1 MPSPRQSKTAAT
13 PRKIPVQ
20 ARSRATVDAIMQAA
34 AYILTKVGWQ
44 GFTTNAIAERAG
56 VNIGSLY
63 QFFPNKEAVIAE
75 LQRRHAVETR
85 SDLRKA
91 LQVLPEQP
99 SLRKALTVVVE
110 MIVEEHRAA
119 PAVHKA
125 IYDELPRTVR
135 CLEEDKHQLRGEFL
149 EVIRPF
155 MHNVPDPE
163 LATYLV
169 GVAAHAVVHAVTAE
183 RPKLLG
189 DPRFATELVAL
200 LENYLCR
207 PPSQRDEG
215 T

>member
-1 MPSPRQSKTAAT
+1 MTKARSAAK
-13 PRKIPVQ
+13 PRKTPVQ
-20 ARSRATVDAIMQAA
+20 ARSRATVDAIIQAA
-34 AYILTKVGWQ
+34 TYILTKVGWE

-91 LQVLPEQP
+91 LQGLPGQP

-110 MIVEEHRAA
+110 TLVDEHRVA

-125 IYDELPRTVR
+125 LYDELPRTMR
-135 CLEEDKHQLRGEFL
+135 CMEDDRKQLRGEFL
-149 EVIRPF
+149 QVIQPF
-155 MHNVPDPE
+155 MKNVPDPD
-163 LATYLV
+163 LATYMV
-169 GVAAHAVVHAVTAE
+169 GVAAHAVIHTVTAE

-189 DPRFATELVAL
+189 DPRFVPELVTL

-207 PPSQRDEG
+207 AHPDEEAG
-215 T
+215 GS